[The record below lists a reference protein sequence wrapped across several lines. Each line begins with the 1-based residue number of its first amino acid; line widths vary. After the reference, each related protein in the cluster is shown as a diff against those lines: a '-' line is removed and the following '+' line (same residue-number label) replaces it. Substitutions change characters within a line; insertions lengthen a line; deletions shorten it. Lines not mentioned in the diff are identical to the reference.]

1 MIGGINLNSTSK
13 RVVLIT
19 GSSRGIGKAIAE
31 EFAKLGDNIVINY
44 IFSDNEA
51 GQVKK
56 ELEKKYGVSVLCIRA
71 DVTKEEEVSKMV
83 DCIIDTYGRIDVLV
97 NNAGIAIDK
106 EFDDRT
112 IKDWKDT
119 LTTNLIGPFIVSR
132 CCGRYMLKR
141 GGKDN

>member
-44 IFSDNEA
+44 IVSDNEA
-51 GQVKK
+51 GRVKK

-71 DVTKEEEVSKMV
+71 DVTKEDEVSEMV

-141 GGKDN
+141 GER